1 MNDASPTP
9 KLFGDLL
16 ALARGSWVREMA
28 QRLDALGYHDYRRS
42 DAITLRWLS
51 HGRVPLSEL
60 TATLGVSRQAAR
72 KVVDGLVERGYARV
86 ERDPDDARRLNVTL
100 SESGDHYARAVI
112 DVVRDLNSDLDARID
127 AYDLV
132 VVKAVLRAV
141 SALYGN
147 A

>member
-1 MNDASPTP
+1 MTDAPPTP
-9 KLFGDLL
+9 KLFGDLR

-28 QRLDALGYHDYRRS
+28 QRLETLGYHDYRRS
-42 DAITLRWLS
+42 DAAALRWLS

-60 TATLGVSRQAAR
+60 TTPLGVSRQAAR

-100 SESGDHYARAVI
+100 SESGEHYARAVI
-112 DVVRDLNSDLDARID
+112 DVVSKLNSDLDARID

-132 VVKAVLRAV
+132 VVKAVLRTV
-141 SALYGN
+141 SVLYGN

>member
-1 MNDASPTP
+1 MPPTP

-42 DAITLRWLS
+42 DAVTLRWLS
-51 HGRVPLSEL
+51 HGRMPLSEL
-60 TATLGVSRQAAR
+60 AETLGVSRQAAR

-86 ERDPDDARRLNVTL
+86 ERDSDDARRLNVRL
-100 SESGDHYARAVI
+100 NESGDAYARAVI
-112 DVVRDLNSDLDARID
+112 EVVTELNNDVDARID

-132 VVKAVLRAV
+132 VVKAVLRTV
-141 SALYGN
+141 SVLYGN